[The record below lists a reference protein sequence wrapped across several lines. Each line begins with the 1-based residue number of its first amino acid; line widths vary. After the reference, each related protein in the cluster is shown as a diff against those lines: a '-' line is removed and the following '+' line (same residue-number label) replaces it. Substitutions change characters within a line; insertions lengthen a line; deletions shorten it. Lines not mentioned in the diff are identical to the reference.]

1 MGDEHTGHIKK
12 DKNKRARKKRFAEES
27 SADSDSDDSRNSSIK
42 SGKNGKHCQSNY
54 VDYGSE
60 DSADFSG
67 SENSDVEDE
76 EEEEEHEKFQF
87 YEDRN
92 GSKADYEI
100 DIASGSDS
108 PDTEPEE
115 EEEEEEDDESD
126 GDDDTND
133 NDGDDKAVLQL
144 LNAKSLS
151 KSISTL
157 NNEEIQEIQNKEID
171 IGAKSKTPLSKSALK
186 RLKKR
191 NASGNITI
199 KSEKSV
205 SDDALAEA
213 NSSVALNDTKA
224 EPVELNANDSI
235 VKSESVETEEVE
247 LSKKNNVVR
256 AAATQRKRRVIDD
269 DDDSD

>member
-1 MGDEHTGHIKK
+1 MGDEQTGHIKK

-115 EEEEEEDDESD
+115 EEEEEDDESD

-133 NDGDDKAVLQL
+133 NDRDDKAVLQL

>member
-1 MGDEHTGHIKK
+1 MGDENTGHIKK
-12 DKNKRARKKRFAEES
+12 DKNKRARKKKCVEES
-27 SADSDSDDSRNSSIK
+27 SADSDSDDSHNSSIK

-76 EEEEEHEKFQF
+76 EEEVEEEETFQF

-92 GSKADYEI
+92 ASKVDYEI

-108 PDTEPEE
+108 PDTESGGED
-115 EEEEEEDDESD
+115 DDESD
-126 GDDDTND
+126 SDNDTNY
-133 NDGDDKAVLQL
+133 NDREDKAARQL
-144 LNAKSLS
+144 LNAKSVLE
-151 KSISTL
+151 SISTP
-157 NNEEIQEIQNKEID
+157 NGEENKNLGNSVE
-171 IGAKSKTPLSKSALK
+171 SKIPLSKKALK
-186 RLKKR
+186 RLRKK
-191 NASGNITI
+191 NSLGNITV

-205 SDDALAEA
+205 SDDALVEA
-213 NSSVALNDTKA
+213 NTSVALDVVKE
-224 EPVELNANDSI
+224 EPVALNANDSL
-235 VKSESVETEEVE
+235 VKSESSETEEVE
-247 LSKKNNVVR
+247 MRKKCNVVR